1 MTTRDTETGATTDLI
16 GTVAD
21 WLMNQALGEAQRR
34 TWWMGAATTCGPLEF
49 RCGAPTS
56 PIAPFIR

>member
-21 WLMNQALGEAQRR
+21 WLMNQALGEAQMADLVDGCCNRLR
-34 TWWMGAATTCGPLEF
+34 AAGIPL
-49 RCGAPTS
+49 
-56 PIAPFIR
+56 